1 MPHFTQSYRNLL
13 AFIGSMSY
21 TDFSTVH
28 YSVVLG
34 LLQEAG
40 VVSEQEVYMV
50 DVPPYTTPAIDL
62 RFELRQETGHRNSI
76 RLTFTAQEQLTEFH
90 LRTSL

>member
-21 TDFSTVH
+21 TDFSTVQ
-28 YSVVLG
+28 YSVVVG

-62 RFELRQETGHRNSI
+62 RFELSQETGYRI

>member
-21 TDFSTVH
+21 MDFSTVY

-62 RFELRQETGHRNSI
+62 RFELSQETGHRNSI
-76 RLTFTAQEQLTEFH
+76 RLTFTAQEQLAEFH